1 MASSPTVT
9 RTSGWVSFAS
19 WMLMLAGL
27 FQLFIGFLGV
37 LSQDF
42 YVKGQNW
49 IARFDVTTWG
59 WIHMAIGV
67 VLFITGVFVALGRRW
82 ATTVGIIV
90 SGISAIGMFAWT
102 PYYPVWAATIIAV
115 DVLIIYGLA
124 AHGGEIGNES
134 PGGIG
139 GL

>member
-1 MASSPTVT
+1 MASPTVT

-42 YVKGQNW
+42 YVKGQDW

-59 WIHMAIGV
+59 WIHMALGIL
-67 VLFITGVFVALGRRW
+67 LFVTGIFVQLGRGW
-82 ATTVGIIV
+82 ANWLGIIAA
-90 SGISAIGMFAWT
+90 GISAIGMFAWT
-102 PYYPVWAATIIAV
+102 PYYPVWAAMIITI
-115 DVLIIYGLA
+115 DVLTIYGLG